1 MIAENERETVLEI
14 NHLTV
19 RYRSGGQ
26 KVEAL
31 TDLSLSLEKGHIYA
45 LIGPSGCGKSTLL
58 HVLCGI
64 LQPDSGEIRQGGHLF
79 VPAEHCIGL
88 VPQNYGLLAWQTVQ
102 QNIRLGCRVKKKT
115 PDETLLQSLLS
126 ALELNN
132 LSERYP
138 HELSGGQRQR
148 AAIARAFLLQPEL
161 LLLDEPFS
169 ALDALTREKLQELFL
184 SLWKKHPATAV
195 FVTHSMEEALYV
207 GQEILVLSPPPQ
219 QTFQMLENP
228 CFLRRDESIQ
238 AELSALHAR
247 LRRKLC
253 EVSS

>member
-1 MIAENERETVLEI
+1 MILEMKNIQKSFGDLHVLRDI
-14 NHLTV
+14 
-19 RYRSGGQ
+19 
-26 KVEAL
+26 
-31 TDLSLSLEKGHIYA
+31 SLEVDEGEVVSI
-45 LIGPSGCGKSTLL
+45 IGPSGCGKSTLL
-58 HVLCGI
+58 HALCGI
-64 LQPDSGEIRQGGHLF
+64 LQPDSGEIRQDGRSF

-88 VPQNYGLLAWQTVQ
+88 VPQNYGLFAWQTVQ

-115 PDETLLQSLLS
+115 PDETRLQSLLS

-195 FVTHSMEEALYV
+195 FVTHSIEEALYA
-207 GQEILVLSPPPQ
+207 GQRILVLSPPPQ
-219 QTFQMLENP
+219 QTVQMLENP

-238 AELSALHAR
+238 AELSALHTQ